1 MQYMLLLYGNEA
13 AEAAKPKAQIDAE
26 MAEYFALDSK
36 AKPLGITITG
46 GEALHPTST
55 ATTVRIRAG
64 KALTSDSPGKALT
77 SDSPFAETKEQIGG
91 YYIVECKSFDE
102 ALAFASHIPAARD
115 GSIEIREVVDLSSLG
130 A

>member
-64 KALTSDSPGKALT
+64 KALTSDG
-77 SDSPFAETKEQIGG
+77 PFAETKEQIGG
-91 YYIVECKSFDE
+91 YYIIECKSFDE

>member
-13 AEAAKPKAQIDAE
+13 AEAAKPKSQIEAE
-26 MAEYFALDSK
+26 MAEYFALDAK

-46 GEALHPTST
+46 GEALHPTTT

-64 KALTSDSPGKALT
+64 KALTSDG
-77 SDSPFAETKEQIGG
+77 PFAETKEQIGG
-91 YYIVECKSFDE
+91 YYTVECKSFDE

-115 GSIEIREVVDLSSLG
+115 GSIEIRELVDLSTLG